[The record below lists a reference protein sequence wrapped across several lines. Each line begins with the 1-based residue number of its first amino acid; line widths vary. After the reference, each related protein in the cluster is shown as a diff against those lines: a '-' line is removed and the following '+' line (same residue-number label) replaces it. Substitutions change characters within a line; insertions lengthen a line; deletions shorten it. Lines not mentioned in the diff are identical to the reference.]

1 MIKIGRTF
9 LSFFSLLLFL
19 SLGVCSRAS
28 AEVNLS
34 LEIQPQHI
42 GVGDQLQ
49 VTLSV
54 QSDSDMDVAEPQF
67 PDVTGLTLLNAQN
80 SGQSTSSRM
89 NIVNGKTD
97 FSKTVSQQFDYL
109 FQATQA
115 GRITI
120 PAIKVQVNGRDYAT
134 APQSLQVLKTAQN
147 DSAQNGRGLGGRGQ
161 QGRGGRPLDPFE
173 DDDDMFS
180 QLMKQRQRMVE
191 ELQKQMGGT
200 NPFGGGSN
208 PFGGFG
214 APQGKV
220 PSVQLDVNTKE
231 SFFIY
236 LDVDKKEVYEGE
248 QVTANWYIYTRG
260 NLESID
266 RAKFP
271 DLKGFWKEIIEEVP
285 SLQFSEEIV
294 NGVPFRK
301 ALLASHALFPI
312 KAGTAAIDEF
322 KIKGKVR
329 LPTQFGWGQLQ
340 EYTRASRRVA
350 IKVLPVP
357 IEGKPQSFSGA
368 VGQFQI
374 QTHVDGLQFPAGQPF
389 TLKVRFEGSGN
400 AKLIELPQINWPT
413 NLEVYD
419 TKSESKFF
427 KDGQSYKEFE
437 ILLIP
442 RNEGETSI
450 PKIEFSYFDPKLKQY
465 VTKPTEEIHL
475 KITAA
480 TAQSG
485 QNYKSPLS
493 SGSTGIESQTA
504 LAPILEMPGAFSW
517 LGYRMPLMLGVLV
530 LIFGL
535 TSTLFAQKY
544 TGLNHGPQI
553 RKIVDAKLA
562 KIENSLKQEKHKDV
576 GVESTNLIY
585 LLLSQMSHQSIGQG
599 DWSQMIQ
606 QVPQNYRDRFEEP
619 LQKLFDYFQI
629 VGFAPDEVKK
639 QILSQRPLGDAIAE
653 LKKTSHSIADELSK
667 A

>member
-1 MIKIGRTF
+1 MAKIGK
-9 LSFFSLLLFL
+9 LFL
-19 SLGVCSRAS
+19 SLLSIIFFNQVVW

-34 LEIQPQHI
+34 VEIQPQQV

-49 VTLSV
+49 VTLIV
-54 QSDSDMDVAEPQF
+54 QSDSDLAVDEPHI
-67 PDVTGLTLLNAQN
+67 PEIAGLTLLNAQN

-97 FSKTVSQQFDYL
+97 FSKTVSQQFDFL

-115 GRITI
+115 GRVTI
-120 PAIKVQVNGRDYAT
+120 PALNIQVNGQQYSTT
-134 APQSLQVLKTAQN
+134 AQSLQILKTAQN
-147 DSAQNGRGLGGRGQ
+147 NSAQSGRGFGGQSQ
-161 QGRGGRPLDPFE
+161 QGRHGRQADPFD

-180 QLMKQRQRMVE
+180 QLMKQRQRMIE
-191 ELQKQMGGT
+191 EMQKQLGSN
-200 NPFGGGSN
+200 NPFGGGNN
-208 PFGGFG
+208 PFGAGFG
-214 APQGKV
+214 QPQGKV

-260 NLESID
+260 NMESID

-271 DLKGFWKEIIEEVP
+271 DLKGFWKEIVEEVP

-312 KAGTAAIDEF
+312 KAGTAVIDEF

-329 LPTQFGWGQLQ
+329 TPTQFGWGQLQ
-340 EYTRASRRVA
+340 EYTRASKRVA
-350 IKVLPVP
+350 IKVLPLP
-357 IEGKPQSFSGA
+357 ADGKPQSFSGA

-389 TLKVRFEGSGN
+389 TLKVRFEGAGN
-400 AKLIELPQINWPT
+400 AKLIELPQVNWPA

-419 TKSESKFF
+419 TKSEAKFF

-442 RNEGETSI
+442 RNEGETQI

-465 VTKPTEEIHL
+465 VTKSTEEIQL
-475 KITAA
+475 KITPA
-480 TAQSG
+480 TTPTG
-485 QNYKSPLS
+485 QNYYSKNAGQAKS
-493 SGSTGIESQTA
+493 EAQTSMQ
-504 LAPILEMPGAFSW
+504 PILEMPGNFSW
-517 LGYRMPLMLGVLV
+517 LSYRMPVMLGSL
-530 LIFGL
+530 LFLFGVMGMV
-535 TSTLFAQKY
+535 FGKKY
-544 TGLNHGPQI
+544 TSLSHGPQI
-553 RKIVDAKLA
+553 RKIIDGKLEKIDSAYKQAK
-562 KIENSLKQEKHKDV
+562 QKDV
-576 GVESTNLIY
+576 GVESINLIY
-585 LLLSQMSHQSIGQG
+585 LLIGQMAHQNIGQG
-599 DWSQMIQ
+599 DWAQMIQ
-606 QVPQNYRDRFEEP
+606 HVPQNYRDRFEES

-629 VGFAPDEVKK
+629 VGFAPDAVN
-639 QILSQRPLGDAIAE
+639 QQVLSQRPLVDAIAE
-653 LKKTSHSIADELSK
+653 LRKTSHAIAEELPK
-667 A
+667 G